1 MTYDP
6 LNHDDPLRHRY
17 LERAERSTFSIPL
30 ADKVSAGL
38 GQPGSLSSV
47 AFGAAKK
54 EPAKQL
60 GASVIAK
67 LSFLKGR
74 A

>member
-38 GQPGSLSSV
+38 GQPGSLSSA
-47 AFGAAKK
+47 AFGAVKK
-54 EPAKQL
+54 QQL